1 MKMARRKGKVLI
13 KEGYL
18 LFRDL
23 RYWGLPSHLTI
34 EVTNRCNLRCR
45 HCFQSHFSFPRGDL
59 RPEVWEAVK
68 KELPRVKGVSLSSA
82 GEPLLARDF
91 EKYFSFCEAQGIP
104 VGITTN
110 AQLLEPFLERL
121 VGRLSQLNVSL
132 DAFSEEGYRRRRG
145 ASPAPVIRAL
155 RKLKILKEACG
166 SELPYLSFIVVL
178 NRENLKELPD
188 IIHFAAEVGAQQI
201 YAYHQLFYEEEE
213 FREQSLFFA
222 REEFDT
228 VLREALHLA
237 RKVGVALIHP
247 GSFDGEIAPHPATEA
262 YLSREKPP
270 FFCRWIFETTA
281 VSWNGF
287 VQACCFCDRLFMGR
301 LPKESLEEVWNGPAY
316 RYLRLSFL
324 AGRPPKECANCQFL
338 QVVSHQKEAFLCPHR
353 EKDLYRETALLRPE
367 GLPLREAETLYQRG
381 LSLLEAA
388 GPAEALD
395 SFLKLAEKELL
406 YFEALNAVAVC
417 LALLGKPHRAREFLE
432 KALSLF
438 PDEEILSH
446 NLRQLALTD

>member
-1 MKMARRKGKVLI
+1 MASGKEKISV
-13 KEGYL
+13 KDGYF
-18 LFRDL
+18 LFRNL
-23 RYWGLPSHLTI
+23 RYWGRPSHLTL
-34 EVTNRCNLRCR
+34 EVTNRCNLRCS

-68 KELPRVKGVSLSSA
+68 KDIPQVKGVSLSSA

-91 EKYFSFCEAQGIP
+91 EKYLSFCEAQGIP

-132 DAFSEEGYRRRRG
+132 DALSEEGYRRRRG

-155 RKLKILKEACG
+155 RGLKALKEARG
-166 SELPYLSFIVVL
+166 TKLPHLSFIVVL
-178 NRENLKELPD
+178 NRENVGELLD
-188 IIHFAAEVGAQQI
+188 IIRFATEVGAQQV

-213 FREQSLFFA
+213 FQAKSLFLA
-222 REEFDT
+222 QEEFDT
-228 VLREALHLA
+228 VLREALYLA
-237 RKVGVALIHP
+237 QKLGLELIHP

-262 YLSREKPP
+262 YLSREKPS
-270 FFCRWIFETTA
+270 FFCRWIFETTT

-287 VQACCFCDRLFMGR
+287 VQACCFCDRLFMGK

-324 AGRPPKECANCQFL
+324 AGRLPKECANCQFL
-338 QVVSHQKEAFLCPHR
+338 QVVTHRKEAFLCPHR
-353 EKDLYRETALLRPE
+353 EEDLYQESALLRPE
-367 GLPLREAETLYQRG
+367 GLPLREAEALYQEG
-381 LSLLEAA
+381 LFLLEAA
-388 GPAEALD
+388 GPEKAFEV
-395 SFLKLAEKELL
+395 FLRLAEREPL
-406 YFEALNAVAVC
+406 YFEALNAAAVC

-438 PDEEILSH
+438 PGEEILSH
-446 NLRQLALTD
+446 NLRQLALTG